1 MYFCRLFYCP
11 IRDHQTHKDTMKL
24 RISNLGVIDTME
36 IDMSKPFILFAG
48 DNGTGK
54 TYVSTF
60 LYCLLSDYVLYLVND
75 YFSEK
80 QLPIRKQIKTGWDG
94 TLDADDL
101 YSLFENY
108 LTERK
113 KDVVDSMNLN
123 IQEKSFKCEIVTT
136 REEWRAEL
144 KKKSSSETGKNFS
157 LSKKANTFDY
167 SIRGKDEKS
176 ISIAQSL
183 LVLSLYFDN
192 CYLAYFSPAERNGI
206 YTFSKE
212 LSVGRLRNPNKTAE
226 SRYPQPVSDGLA
238 EAEDLVNRKKRTSPY
253 HTLADEIEQ
262 DILHGRLSV
271 TDEGEVLFAPTEGK
285 NYGINEM
292 SSAIKTLAPI
302 IFYLRYDSNNNNVLF
317 IDEPELNLHPKNQIL
332 VARVFGKMIN
342 AGLRLVVSTHS
353 DYIIREINN
362 MIMADALTKAGSDL
376 PSQQGYDASLCLAAK
391 KFAPYLFEAGSGK
404 RGKVAVRPLEVD
416 SYGFSM
422 PSIDEAINRQ
432 NEVTESLYEVL
443 KYDYPNK

>member
-1 MYFCRLFYCP
+1 
-11 IRDHQTHKDTMKL
+11 MKL

-36 IDMSKPFILFAG
+36 IDMAKPFILFAG

-60 LYCLLSDYVLYLVND
+60 LYCLIINLLVYLYKD
-75 YFSEK
+75 YFTEEK
-80 QLPIRKQIKTGWDG
+80 RKLPVSRQLKSGWDG
-94 TLDADDL
+94 VLDPDEL
-101 YSLFENY
+101 YTIFEKY
-108 LTERK
+108 LAKNKSSIIE
-113 KDVVDSMNLN
+113 SMNLN
-123 IQEKSFKCEIVTT
+123 VDEKAFKCSIVTSREQW
-136 REEWRAEL
+136 REELTVEPSYVESG
-144 KKKSSSETGKNFS
+144 KSSFS
-157 LSKKANTFDY
+157 KENNTLRY
-167 SIRGKDEKS
+167 SIRHSEKS
-176 ISIAQSL
+176 
-183 LVLSLYFDN
+183 LVEFTEAVALMALYFHGVIGTN
-192 CYLAYFSPAERNGI
+192 FMTAERNGI

-212 LSVGRLRNPNKTAE
+212 LSLGRLRNPELMARN
-226 SRYPQPVSDGLA
+226 RYPQPIAFGLA
-238 EAEDLVNRKKRTSPY
+238 DAEDLANRRKQISP
-253 HTLADEIEQ
+253 HRGLADEIER
-262 DILHGRLSV
+262 DIAHGKLSI
-271 TDEGEVLFAPTEGK
+271 TDEGEVKYSVDEETTL
-285 NYGINEM
+285 GINES

-302 IFYLRYDSNNNNVLF
+302 VFYLRHFAGKNSILF

-376 PSQQGYDASLCLAAK
+376 PGQQGYDASLCLAAE

-416 SYGFSM
+416 RYGFAM

-432 NEVTESLYEVL
+432 NEVTDTLYEVL